1 MSQFKKR
8 SADGA
13 SKEAAKKEEAASKTL
28 RLKIKNVSFAAS
40 DDDVRRWLEGIDVR
54 SLDVPRRPNGKGR
67 GHAVVAVAS
76 PEAEAKLLS
85 RDGAALLGRAVEV
98 RRFAEKPKRD
108 GGGVEAPGVFGVKIR
123 GRTVRLPFGAAD
135 PSLADASK
143 EAINALDAFDAT
155 SVRAAAGREAARAVE
170 VVHATTADGVDRG
183 VASLRA
189 KLAAGDGAVATADG
203 GSFDV
208 LGFDTETKPVFRKGQ
223 APNTVCLVQ
232 LATRSLVVLFRLSR
246 LAGAALPASLRAL
259 LEDPAILLVGVGC
272 SGDEASLRKRCP
284 DLDCG
289 GTLFDLEKLAKSKY
303 PSLRA
308 CGLRGLVGSCANM
321 RLSKAQNTANWEL
334 AEYTP
339 AMAKY
344 AANDAAAGL
353 FILDVLL
360 AP

>member
-1 MSQFKKR
+1 MPLPTCSKCRFKGVGHSDASGKFCCEWCWAGLEGRRWPTLGGHSPQFK
-8 SADGA
+8 AL
-13 SKEAAKKEEAASKTL
+13 T
-28 RLKIKNVSFAAS
+28 
-40 DDDVRRWLEGIDVR
+40 
-54 SLDVPRRPNGKGR
+54 
-67 GHAVVAVAS
+67 
-76 PEAEAKLLS
+76 
-85 RDGAALLGRAVEV
+85 AALR
-98 RRFAEKPKRD
+98 
-108 GGGVEAPGVFGVKIR
+108 
-123 GRTVRLPFGAAD
+123 
-135 PSLADASK
+135 PSSFSEDDRENKVALVDVGMEADA
-143 EAINALDAFDAT
+143 ECAELERTGALN
-155 SVRAAAGREAARAVE
+155 GR
-170 VVHATTADGVDRG
+170 
-183 VASLRA
+183 L
-189 KLAAGDGAVATADG
+189 
-203 GSFDV
+203 V

-308 CGLRGLVGSCANM
+308 CGLRGLVGSCAKM